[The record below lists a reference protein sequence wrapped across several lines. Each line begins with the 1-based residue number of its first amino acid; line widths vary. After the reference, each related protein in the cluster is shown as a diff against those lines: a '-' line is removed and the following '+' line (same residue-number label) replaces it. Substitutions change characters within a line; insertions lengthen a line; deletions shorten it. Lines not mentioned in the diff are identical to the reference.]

1 MVYAGKVF
9 FESPSRFNGY
19 LEQNA
24 FLCSHWNLYFAL
36 VSNLSPQRKNKKTI
50 VLMFWLR
57 GGGRIGGRV
66 KLGLL
71 ERVAPKRN
79 EKLWT
84 GAFEKKKG
92 GREVEQGRGRNEK
105 ADFIS
110 DKGTDNF
117 RINRTVRWRWGSR
130 LKYAWIHDYKNNDC
144 VIFNLQNSLVHWLCL
159 YRQNNLSGKRPNR
172 PVANLPV
179 VDFRS

>member
-1 MVYAGKVF
+1 MLTLKPVFCTGKQLI
-9 FESPSRFNGY
+9 PTKK
-19 LEQNA
+19 EQEDH
-24 FLCSHWNLYFAL
+24 CSY
-36 VSNLSPQRKNKKTI
+36 
-50 VLMFWLR
+50 VLIK

-117 RINRTVRWRWGSR
+117 RINRTVR
-130 LKYAWIHDYKNNDC
+130 
-144 VIFNLQNSLVHWLCL
+144 
-159 YRQNNLSGKRPNR
+159 
-172 PVANLPV
+172 
-179 VDFRS
+179 